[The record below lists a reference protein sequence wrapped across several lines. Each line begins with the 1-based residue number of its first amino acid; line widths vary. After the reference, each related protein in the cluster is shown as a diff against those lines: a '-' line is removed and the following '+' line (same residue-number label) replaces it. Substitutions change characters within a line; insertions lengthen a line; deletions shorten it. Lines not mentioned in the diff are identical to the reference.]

1 MWKKGKKIAVIAL
14 AATFLTISISSLAE
28 EIESRKMSIIET
40 SGENAFVVKANNRK
54 LKATKGMN
62 LGQGNKLS
70 TGKFSKIYIETDN
83 DKVLC
88 MEENTDV
95 VISKASPKSLKLTL
109 NNGDLFFNVDSPL
122 AEDEDMTFEAAH
134 TSMSIRGT
142 SGVFSFNP
150 LKMEFYLVE
159 GHVDWNLGDGNTV
172 NLKAGETIQLERDW
186 EGQPMGPGAPVK
198 YILKTKAPFEWTD
211 LNDEGLSMILENREL
226 LDLTAI
232 GLDTEEELQQANTM
246 VEEYL
251 EEQKKL
257 EIEYEQRNRAPERDD
272 NDWAPSTT
280 PSIGSDSNSEVVPG
294 EEPPTEEPPVEE
306 PPIDEE
312 MTPEELIA
320 SLIPPEKVR
329 GQDGDILV
337 KNDGTME
344 WVEYDKEYSTNGSW
358 YTTEDSDGTFG
369 YFSWNDTWLNSNGYE
384 GVYEDVLVE
393 AS

>member
-1 MWKKGKKIAVIAL
+1 MWKNSKKIAVIAL

-88 MEENTDV
+88 MDENTDV
-95 VISKASPKSLKLTL
+95 VITKASQKSLKLTL
-109 NNGDLFFNVDSPL
+109 NKGDLFFNVDSPL

-159 GHVDWNLGDGNTV
+159 GNVDWDLGDGNIV
-172 NLKAGETIQLERDW
+172 NLKAGETIQLERNW

-198 YILKTKAPFEWTD
+198 YTLKTKVPFEWTD

-257 EIEYEQRNRAPERDD
+257 EKEYEQRNRAPEWD
-272 NDWAPSTT
+272 NSDWTPSTT
-280 PSIGSDSNSEVVPG
+280 PSIGSDSNSE
-294 EEPPTEEPPVEE
+294 EPPAE
-306 PPIDEE
+306 EE
-312 MTPEELIA
+312 MSRDELIA
-320 SLIPPEKVR
+320 MWIEEGAKP
-329 GQDGDILV
+329 GDNGEFLEDMNNELTWYYYEEAITANL
-337 KNDGTME
+337 GT
-344 WVEYDKEYSTNGSW
+344 WV
-358 YTTEDSDGTFG
+358 YTEPSS
-369 YFSWNDTWLNSNGYE
+369 YFSWNAEEKGYI
-384 GVYEDVLVE
+384 VLFE
-393 AS
+393 YQ

>member
-14 AATFLTISISSLAE
+14 AVTFLTISISSLAE

-83 DKVLC
+83 DQVLC

-159 GHVDWNLGDGNTV
+159 GNVEWDLGDGNTV

-186 EGQPMGPGAPVK
+186 DGQPMGPGAPVK
-198 YILKTKAPFEWTD
+198 YTLKTKEPFEWTD
-211 LNDEGLSMILENREL
+211 LNDEGLSMIMENREL

-232 GLDTEEELQQANTM
+232 GLDTEEALQQANTM

-257 EIEYEQRNRAPERDD
+257 EKEYEQRNHAPEWDD
-272 NDWAPSTT
+272 NDWTPSTA
-280 PSIGSDSNSEVVPG
+280 PSIGSDSNSEEPPV
-294 EEPPTEEPPVEE
+294 EEPPTEEPPTEA
-306 PPIDEE
+306 PPADDE
-312 MTPEELIA
+312 MTREELIA
-320 SLIPPEKVR
+320 SLIPDGGEPGVN
-329 GQDGDILV
+329 GDIIEHASGDLL
-337 KNDGTME
+337 
-344 WVEYDKEYSTNGSW
+344 WCSYDKAVSDSW
-358 YTTEDSDGTFG
+358 GYWTETYGIDP
-369 YFSWNDTWLNSNGYE
+369 YFTWDEEMLMQNGYL
-384 GVYEDVLVE
+384 VVVLE
-393 AS
+393 EYP

>member
-109 NNGDLFFNVDSPL
+109 NNVDLFFNVDSPL

-150 LKMEFYLVE
+150 LEMEFYLIE
-159 GHVDWNLGDGNTV
+159 GSVDWNLGDGTIV
-172 NLKAGETIQLERDW
+172 NMNAGETIQLERDW
-186 EGQPMGPGAPVK
+186 AGQPMGPGAPVQ
-198 YILKTKAPFEWTD
+198 YVLKEKAPFEWTD
-211 LNDEGLSMILENREL
+211 MNEEGLAAVMENRAL

-232 GLDTEEELQQANTM
+232 GLDTEEELHQANTK

-251 EEQKKL
+251 AEQNKK

-280 PSIGSDSNSEVVPG
+280 PSTGSDSNSEEVP
-294 EEPPTEEPPVEE
+294 EEEPPVEE
-306 PPIDEE
+306 PPADDE
-312 MTPEELIA
+312 MTREELIA
-320 SLIPPEKVR
+320 SAIPEDGVPGVN
-329 GQDGDILV
+329 GDIL
-337 KNDGTME
+337 E
-344 WVEYDKEYSTNGSW
+344 HTNGDFVW
-358 YTTEDSDGTFG
+358 YFYDVAENENMGYWYETFG
-369 YFSWNDTWLNSNGYE
+369 IEGYFIWYE
-384 GVYEDVLVE
+384 ETLAEYGFSILEEYP
-393 AS
+393 